1 MKRIALASSLLLLI
15 SLNSSGQWYQKK
27 YQVND
32 INALSLEQL
41 EESLHESKSN
51 TYISLGI
58 TGVGGLLIL
67 AGLYL
72 PYEINDESSFW
83 EQVVGSKGMSYV
95 TTGIGVFCVAG
106 GIISTFDFL
115 GRTSKIKNTIKKNYP
130 VPSSLNISPKI
141 MFNKYSRTS
150 CAGVSLTINF

>member
-1 MKRIALASSLLLLI
+1 MKKLASATIFLLLLC
-15 SLNSSGQWYQKK
+15 LSSNGQWYQKK
-27 YQVND
+27 YAVSD

-41 EESLHESKSN
+41 QESLQESKTN
-51 TYISLGI
+51 TYISLGV

-72 PYEINDESSFW
+72 PYEITEESTFW
-83 EQVVGSKGMSYV
+83 EQLVGSKGMSYI
-95 TTGIGVFCVAG
+95 TTGVGVFCVVG

-115 GRTSKIKNTIKKNYP
+115 GRTSKIKNTIQRNYP
-130 VPSSLNISPKI
+130 VTRSLNISPKI

-150 CAGVSLTINF
+150 SAGVSLTINF